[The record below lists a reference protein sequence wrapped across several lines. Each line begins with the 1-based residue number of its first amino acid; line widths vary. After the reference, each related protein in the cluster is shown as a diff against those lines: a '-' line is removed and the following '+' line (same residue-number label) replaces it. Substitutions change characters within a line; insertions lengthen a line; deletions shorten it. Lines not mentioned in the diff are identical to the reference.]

1 MAGHVTP
8 AGVFVEVG
16 AARLPLPAT
25 AQTVREW
32 VEQAAAAGELTPC
45 PHCGEW
51 FGCDCVDW
59 LEYML
64 LADRRPL
71 DELTD
76 EDIPL

>member
-25 AQTVREW
+25 AQH
-32 VEQAAAAGELTPC
+32 A
-45 PHCGEW
+45 
-51 FGCDCVDW
+51 
-59 LEYML
+59 
-64 LADRRPL
+64 PL

-76 EDIPL
+76 EDIPV